1 MIVVTGATGNVGR
14 TLTQALAEAGE
25 QVTAVSRHAAAVP
38 SGARHVQADLARPQ
52 GLGADYLVGVGI
64 RPWWLALLI
73 LPPVALFAWWLVAR
87 WRS

>member
-1 MIVVTGATGNVGR
+1 MARWSAGRIALLCVGYVVIY
-14 TLTQALAEAGE
+14 L
-25 QVTAVSRHAAAVP
+25 AVSVQWLRAY
-38 SGARHVQADLARPQ
+38 ARTVARPQ